1 MEKWWGNAKDWVK
14 VLICIV
20 VSIASI
26 ALIILTMI
34 MPIVW
39 SIKLHTQPFCFCG
52 ASPLVSLS
60 AYGLTK
66 SFLISK

>member
-1 MEKWWGNAKDWVK
+1 MEKWWDNAKDWVK
-14 VLICIV
+14 VLICIA
-20 VSIASI
+20 VSIVSI

-39 SIKLHTQPFCFCG
+39 SIKLHNPAFLLLWCI
-52 ASPLVSLS
+52 PLVSLS

>member
-1 MEKWWGNAKDWVK
+1 MEKWWDNAKDWVK
-14 VLICIV
+14 VLICIA
-20 VSIASI
+20 VSIVSI

-39 SIKLHTQPFCFCG
+39 SIKMHNQPFCFCG

>member
-1 MEKWWGNAKDWVK
+1 MEKWWDNAKDWVK

-20 VSIASI
+20 VSIVSI
-26 ALIILTMI
+26 VLIILTM
-34 MPIVW
+34 
-39 SIKLHTQPFCFCG
+39 PFCFCG

>member
-1 MEKWWGNAKDWVK
+1 MEKWWDNAKDWVK

-20 VSIASI
+20 VSIFSI

-34 MPIVW
+34 MPI
-39 SIKLHTQPFCFCG
+39 CFCG